1 MRAFCALLLAFITVM
16 SSQAQEIRNLE
27 VVISPSLKEDGELP
41 YSGTPLTW
49 SNFKGTP
56 DNSCDFIAM
65 TYSGIKIK
73 YEYRTRR
80 GNTEAR
86 VLLCPY
92 MDVNQSW
99 YKPEGYNDPTLAHE
113 QRHFDIAAIVANEF
127 AAELKK
133 RKFRLETFREDMK
146 ALHKEYI
153 QKLSDM
159 QKQYDAE
166 TEHGIHRDSQAQWDK
181 RLAEEVRK
189 AIWQG

>member
-1 MRAFCALLLAFITVM
+1 MFCALLLALM
-16 SSQAQEIRNLE
+16 SSINSDAQEIKNLE
-27 VVISPSLKEDGELP
+27 VVITPSLKEAGELP
-41 YSGTPLTW
+41 YTGTPLTW
-49 SNFKGTP
+49 SNFKGSP
-56 DNSCDFIAM
+56 DHSCDFIAM

-73 YEYRTRR
+73 YEYRTKR

-127 AAELKK
+127 ADELRK

-153 QKLSDM
+153 QKLAEM
-159 QKQYDAE
+159 QKQYDVE
-166 TEHGIHRDSQAQWDK
+166 TEHGIHQDNQALWNK

-189 AIWQG
+189 ALAQG